1 MTSPSRSSVVAAR
14 TAATA
19 GWLGPWLALG
29 ALALWTAS
37 PDPTLLAVAA
47 VGATATALWGAMGR
61 GPVWGVGV
69 GLLVV
74 GILVGFAA
82 HRQVDDVVAGWDRYW
97 SGRLA
102 EVGELLSEEL
112 DRRQASGEEVSA
124 ALAERWTQSRTPIG
138 VEFLRESRMRH
149 RASAIALYGPGGELL
164 LWDGVHRGRVPEE
177 VQFGEQAYSYR
188 DLPTF
193 GYLYITQL
201 TPGGYVAVVAFLLR
215 ADLPGGLDAGG
226 SDLASRFYGGTGER
240 ILVTQDD
247 PGRVD
252 GVWDLQLGEDR
263 LLSVVVLE
271 PEPRE
276 RASLMMRGWR
286 VGVSVL
292 LLLCWLLLAVGGP
305 TRPGRAAL
313 AAVGLLLLAAW
324 LPLSEVPALA
334 MAFRPALFELPG
346 PMPLTLGRFAL
357 LGVVAFGLIGVVPRL
372 RFTMPPWAAGLVAG
386 VAFPL
391 LLVWIASGVRAGTL
405 AAGRLE
411 WIAYQLGAA
420 AALALAAGSAIAL
433 TRASGRFAGVAVVLA
448 VLVAAVLGAGAA
460 AWTWVAAH
468 QPGWWPAL
476 WAVPVAL
483 AAVGAAGWGGWQ
495 RRVATWSLA
504 VVLGATAAIP
514 VAWGHRVAA
523 RMAEGEER
531 LAALAA
537 AHAPEL
543 ERGLF
548 RLGAVADSLD
558 RRGRA
563 DVDILY
569 SAWRVSGLAELGQ
582 PLRLTM
588 WRGDGSPGEEL
599 RAGVE
604 VERPEVLDT
613 VLERGRAL
621 GGVEL
626 FQLDR
631 DDARYV
637 ITTALRDG
645 RMMTAVAPP
654 FAQSTGR
661 SALGPLLRGASGE
674 VLDAL
679 TIIPLFGSDP
689 GPAEQPTW
697 SRIRTGWQADAHMG
711 FRNQTA
717 YHVHYAVNLPG
728 PLLGTARGT
737 LLLVLNFALFGI
749 FWLTGHALAR
759 EAPGSVTSLS
769 GLAISFRARVTLALF
784 GFFTL
789 ANVLFG
795 TVAYRT
801 LERTSQRSAQV
812 IAERVVEDA
821 ARWYL
826 ALGGGMERLAQQVG
840 AELMEYRGDELVGGS
855 VEELVEL
862 GLYEGW
868 TPYEVHQLLDGRE
881 GVREFTTTSLGRWE
895 YVTAYRRLPVGD
907 VLAAQVP
914 LQAGTTAIQTTDLV
928 EILGFVVLLGAGLS
942 LVLALTAGRALTRPI
957 HALQV
962 ASERVGSG
970 NLGLRLPEDRAD
982 EFGAVFR
989 AFNRMVARVRRA
1001 RRQLVRTSRRT
1012 QLIMDE
1018 AAVGMVAMDPAGKVT
1033 LVNPRAEELLGFAVP
1048 VGRPLPEEG
1057 PLGEALSTW
1066 LTSYLESEA
1075 EAADS
1080 ELHAGERR
1088 VRVRARRLGS
1098 AGTRRGAVVAMD
1110 DVTDELR
1117 AERVLAW
1124 GEMARQVAHEVKNPL
1139 TPIKLSI
1146 QHVRRAW
1153 DDRHPR
1159 FEEILVKN
1167 VDAMLKEIDRLA
1179 GIAQSFSRF
1188 GAPGGD
1194 LPLPLMQVSL
1204 ATVVDEVM
1212 ALYGG
1217 SAAPLRFEQD
1227 IEPDLPPV
1235 VARSAELKE
1244 VLVNLL
1250 ENARLAGHDG
1260 GVVSILAHSGATGR
1274 VVLDVVDD
1282 GCGIPADALPRVFE
1296 PQFSTRS
1303 TGTGL
1308 GLAIVQRLV
1317 RGWGGRV
1324 VIRSVQGEGT
1334 TVSVVLRT
1342 WPEGGSDGSGPVPS
1356 EGSS

>member
-1 MTSPSRSSVVAAR
+1 MAAAGT
-14 TAATA
+14 TAA
-19 GWLGPWLALG
+19 
-29 ALALWTAS
+29 
-37 PDPTLLAVAA
+37 
-47 VGATATALWGAMGR
+47 ALWGPR
-61 GPVWGVGV
+61 PLGPLWGIGIA
-69 GLLVV
+69 LLVV
-74 GILVGFAA
+74 GILTGFAA
-82 HRQVDDVVAGWDRYW
+82 HRQVDEVLGDWDGYW
-97 SGRLA
+97 AARLPR
-102 EVGELLSEEL
+102 VGEWLNEEL

-124 ALAERWTQSRTPIG
+124 AIARLWRDRDPSLD
-138 VEFLRESRMRH
+138 VDFLREMRSSH
-149 RASAIALYGPGGELL
+149 RASAIALYAPGGALV

-177 VQFGEQAYSYR
+177 VQRGDPTYSYR

-193 GYLYITQL
+193 GYLYVTRA
-201 TPGGYVAVVAFLLR
+201 TPDGYVAVVAFLLR
-215 ADLPGGLDAGG
+215 ADLPEGLDAGG
-226 SDLASRFYGGTGER
+226 SDLASRFFGETGER

-247 PGRVD
+247 PGPFD
-252 GVWDLQLGEDR
+252 GVWDLALGQDR

-271 PEPRE
+271 PEPEE
-276 RASLMMRGWR
+276 RAAVMMRRWR
-286 VGVSVL
+286 VAVAGL
-292 LLLCWLLLAVGGP
+292 LLVAWLLLAVGGP
-305 TRPGRAAL
+305 ARPVGAGL
-313 AAVGLLLLAAW
+313 AAGSLLLLAAW
-324 LPLSEVPALA
+324 LPISEAPPLA
-334 MAFRPALFELPG
+334 AAFDPSHFELPG
-346 PMPLTLGRFAL
+346 FLPLTLGRFAL
-357 LGVVAFGLIGVVPRL
+357 LGVVAFALIGVVPRL
-372 RFTMPPWAAGLVAG
+372 RYTIPFWAAALLAAA
-386 VAFPL
+386 AFPV
-391 LLVWIASGVRAGTL
+391 LLVWVASGVAPGTL
-405 AAGRLE
+405 AGPRLE
-411 WIAYQLGAA
+411 WIAYQTGAA
-420 AALALAAGSAIAL
+420 SVLALAAGSLIAIA
-433 TRASGRFAGVAVVLA
+433 RGSRRHGGVAMALAVVLA
-448 VLVAAVLGAGAA
+448 LLLGAGAA
-460 AWTWVAAH
+460 AWTWLVAR
-468 QPGWWPAL
+468 QPIWWPAL
-476 WAVPVAL
+476 WAAPVAL
-483 AAVGAAGWGGWQ
+483 AAWGASASTGWR
-495 RRVATWSLA
+495 RRVAVWSLA
-504 VVLGATAAIP
+504 VVMGATAAIP
-514 VAWGHRVAA
+514 VTWGHRVEA
-523 RMAEGEER
+523 RMAEGEQR
-531 LAALAA
+531 LVSLAAPD
-537 AHAPEL
+537 APEL

-548 RLGAVADSLD
+548 RLGEVADSLD
-558 RRGRA
+558 GRGRG

-569 SAWRVSGLAELGQ
+569 GAWRMSGLAELGQ

-588 WRGDGSPGEEL
+588 WRADGSPGEEL

-604 VERPEVLDT
+604 VERPDVLDT
-613 VLERGRAL
+613 VLERGREL
-621 GGVEL
+621 GGVEI

-637 ITTALRDG
+637 LTTSLRDG
-645 RMMTAVAPP
+645 RMMSVVAPP

-679 TIIPLFGSDP
+679 TIIPLFGS
-689 GPAEQPTW
+689 GSEPAAEPPTW

-728 PLLGTARGT
+728 VLLATARAT
-737 LLLVLNFALFGI
+737 LLLVSSFALFAL
-749 FWLTGHALAR
+749 FWLAGHALAR
-759 EAPGSVTSLS
+759 ESPARVLSLS

-840 AELMEYRGDELVGGS
+840 AELLEYRGDELVGGS
-855 VEELVEL
+855 VEEVVEL

-881 GVREFTTTSLGRWE
+881 GVREFWTTSLGRWE
-895 YVTAYRRLPVGD
+895 YVTAYRRLPDGD

-928 EILGFVVLLGAGLS
+928 EILGFVVLLGAGVS
-942 LVLALTAGRALTRPI
+942 LLLAMTAGRALTRPI
-957 HALQV
+957 RALQV
-962 ASERVGSG
+962 ASEKVGAG
-970 NLGLRLPEDRAD
+970 DLALRLPDDRAD

-1001 RRQLVRTSRRT
+1001 RKQLVRTSRRT

-1018 AAVGMVAMDPAGKVT
+1018 AAVGMVAMDASGRVT
-1033 LVNPRAEELLGFAVP
+1033 LVNPRAEELLGSDVP
-1048 VGRPLPEEG
+1048 VGEPLPEEG
-1057 PLGEALSTW
+1057 ALGEALSTW
-1066 LTSYLESEA
+1066 LGTYLESES

-1098 AGTRRGAVVAMD
+1098 AGTRRGVVVAMD

-1153 DDRHPR
+1153 DDRHPS
-1159 FEEILVKN
+1159 FEQILIKN
-1167 VDAMLKEIDRLA
+1167 VDAMLGEIDRLA
-1179 GIAQSFSRF
+1179 GIAQSFARF

-1194 LPLPLMQVSL
+1194 RPLPLTPVSL

-1227 IEPDLPPV
+1227 LDPDLPPV
-1235 VARSAELKE
+1235 VARTAELKE
-1244 VLVNLL
+1244 VIVNLL
-1250 ENARLAGHDG
+1250 ENARLAGHEG
-1260 GVVSILAHSGATGR
+1260 GVVSIVARGGNGR

-1282 GCGIPADALPRVFE
+1282 GCGIPADVLPRVFE

-1303 TGTGL
+1303 MGTGL

-1317 RGWGGRV
+1317 RTWGGRV
-1324 VIRSVQGEGT
+1324 LIRSVQGEGT

-1342 WPEGGSDGSGPVPS
+1342 WLDDARDGAGPTPPEVSP
-1356 EGSS
+1356 